1 MSSQDSSP
9 LSLHGVPD
17 VAVEIIVTG
26 QQETAGPGEG
36 DGGDA
41 TDDIVVAVE

>member
-1 MSSQDSSP
+1 MASQHSSP

-17 VAVEIIVTG
+17 VAVEVIVAG
-26 QQETAGPGEG
+26 QQEAAGPGEG

-41 TDDIVVAVE
+41 ADDVVV